1 MPKTEK
7 AGTISEMES
16 IRLPNEK
23 EITAAYEDGKD
34 AVVQLFKDTIGLLVE
49 RLQKLEDQ
57 LAKNSRNSGKP
68 PSSDGYDKPAPK
80 SLRKRHRRKSGGQA
94 GHRGETLKIVAH
106 PDQVEIHAV
115 QECTYCGTSLKQEKA
130 IRYERRQV
138 FDLPKVQIQVTEHRA
153 EIKDC
158 PCCHKESRGAFPS
171 GVSKAVQYGTE
182 IKSQMVYLNTEQ
194 HIPLERTCDL
204 LEEFYNHRPS
214 EGTIVATCVEGAQA
228 VADTNAAVKE
238 HLVAHEPVGH
248 FDETGMTVNGVLH
261 WLHTASTSRLTCY
274 AMHAKRGSVAMN
286 EIDILPRFQGR
297 AVHDDLAAYFLY
309 ELDYALC
316 NAHHLR
322 TLLFLL
328 ERYPQKWIEPLK
340 DLLLKIKA
348 KVDAA
353 KEKMQTALSV
363 RQRNY
368 FNRTYD
374 QLIAQGLRANPPPN
388 KKSRKPGQRGR
399 LKQSPARN
407 LLLRLR
413 EHKEAVLAFMD
424 DFNVPFDNNQA
435 ERDLRMMKVKQKV
448 SGGFR
453 SIGGV
458 QNFCQIRSY
467 LSTARKN
474 GMKALASLRLAFD
487 HQPFLPEFVAPLR

>member
-1 MPKTEK
+1 MEP
-7 AGTISEMES
+7 ICLPSEE
-16 IRLPNEK
+16 
-23 EITAAYEDGKD
+23 EITAVYEEGKE

-49 RLQKLEDQ
+49 RLQKVEDQ

-68 PSSDGYDKPAPK
+68 PSRDGYDKPAPK

-94 GHRGETLKIVAH
+94 GHRGETLKIVAD

-115 QECTYCGTSLKQEKA
+115 QECTHCGTSLKQEKA

-138 FDLPKVQIQVTEHRA
+138 FDLPKVQIQVTEHRV

-158 PCCHKESRGAFPS
+158 PCCHKESRGAFPR

-214 EGTIVATCVEGAQA
+214 EGTIVAACEEGAQA
-228 VADTNAAVKE
+228 VEETNAAVKE

-309 ELDYALC
+309 ELNHALC

-322 TLLFLL
+322 TLLFLM

-340 DLLLKIKA
+340 NLLLKIKT
-348 KVDAA
+348 KVEEA
-353 KEKMQTALSV
+353 KEKMQTALSI

-368 FNRTYD
+368 YTQAYD

-388 KKSRKPGQRGR
+388 QKNRKPGQRGR

-407 LLLRLR
+407 LLLRLQ
-413 EHKEAVLAFMD
+413 EHKKAVLAFMD

-453 SIGGV
+453 SIGGP

-487 HQPFLPEFVAPLR
+487 HRPFLPAFVAPLR

>member
-1 MPKTEK
+1 MD
-7 AGTISEMES
+7 AIQ
-16 IRLPNEK
+16 LPSEK
-23 EITAAYEDGKD
+23 EIREAWRDGEE
-34 AVVQLFKDTIGLLVE
+34 AVLRLWQTSIATLVE
-49 RLQKLEDQ
+49 RIQKLEDQ

-68 PSSDGYDKPAPK
+68 PSSDGYDQPAPK

-94 GHRGETLKIVAH
+94 GHPGETLEMVAH
-106 PDQVEIHAV
+106 PDQIKVHSV
-115 QECTYCGTSLKQEKA
+115 QKCTYCGTSLKQQKVS
-130 IRYERRQV
+130 RYEKRQV
-138 FDLPKVQIQVTEHRA
+138 FDLPKVEIQVTEHRA

-158 PCCHKESRGAFPS
+158 PCCHKESRGAFPG

-214 EGTIVATCVEGAQA
+214 EGTLVAACEEGARA
-228 VADTNAAVKE
+228 VEETNAAVKE

-261 WLHTASTSRLTCY
+261 WLHTASTPRLTCY
-274 AMHAKRGSVAMN
+274 AMHAKRGSLAMN
-286 EIDILPRFQGR
+286 EIGILPHFQGR

-309 ELDYALC
+309 ELDHALC

-348 KVDAA
+348 KVEVA
-353 KEKMQTALSV
+353 KGKMQTALSV
-363 RQRNY
+363 SQRNY
-368 FNRTYD
+368 YTQAYD

-388 KKSRKPGQRGR
+388 HTNRKPGQRGR

-453 SIGGV
+453 STHGA

-474 GMKALASLRLAFD
+474 GMKALTALRLAFD
-487 HQPFLPEFVAPLR
+487 HQPFLPEFVAPLP